1 MTTAYPTEKI
11 VPPAAAPLPW
21 VAQMAVK
28 GKGWDIL
35 SYQTTPATKVAREM
49 TRTDAENV
57 VRLMNA
63 TQKDAV
69 KS

>member
-1 MTTAYPTEKI
+1 MVNAYPTEK
-11 VPPAAAPLPW
+11 PAPVLAAPLPW
-21 VAQMAVK
+21 VAQMASN

-35 SYQTTPATKVAREM
+35 SYQTTPATKVAQQM

-63 TQKDAV
+63 TQSK
-69 KS
+69 